1 MEPSVRCTIR
11 IDHALG
17 IPCLCLTFFIFS
29 YHKTARRDESL
40 ITSVKW
46 VQLAN
51 VSFTAPKLAHQP
63 AENHLSILVP
73 TYCQDQMFSWS
84 VHFEL
89 LDNAEWR
96 TMGYPLFCNNSKS
109 EGRRITKDTSHSN
122 QIIILFC
129 TSQLSR
135 ICIPGIMPTFNALGR
150 HFATQCGSVTA
161 RYQ

>member
-109 EGRRITKDTSHSN
+109 EGRRITKDTSQLKPNNYTFLYEPIVPYLHSGH
-122 QIIILFC
+122 
-129 TSQLSR
+129 S
-135 ICIPGIMPTFNALGR
+135 FNALGR
-150 HFATQCGSVTA
+150 HLPHNVAP
-161 RYQ
+161 